1 MKLIRITKDTIIK
14 SFDCGDA
21 DLNDFILND
30 AKAFLSKR
38 IAYTFLIIDGENI
51 VAYFSLLNDKVAKTE
66 AANNT
71 WRKLRCSFPHEKHFS
86 SYPAIKLGRFAVSKN
101 YRSLGIGTKIMDYL
115 KMLLFKS
122 ASYSAFR
129 FLTVDA
135 YISAIPFYERNGFK
149 TLLPEED
156 DEHTRTMYFD
166 ILSLDES

>member
-1 MKLIRITKDTIIK
+1 MWVNRDVSSLFSRT
-14 SFDCGDA
+14 
-21 DLNDFILND
+21 
-30 AKAFLSKR
+30 
-38 IAYTFLIIDGENI
+38 ENWTP
-51 VAYFSLLNDKVAKTE
+51 YKVAKTD

-71 WRKLRCSFPHEKHFS
+71 WRKLRRSFPHEKHFS